1 MPFFDLLQADSWRAR
16 ALIFVVTCVALLA
29 VYLPHLHTIPNGSSH
44 AYMIDVGETQMVL
57 NNWGTL
63 HATGYPL
70 YVMTGNILTDIMTA
84 IGIDEVT
91 APALVSMLWGFAA
104 LALMFALAVHLTG
117 RAWLAAAV
125 MLLFGL
131 TLSVWVHMVI
141 AEVYTFG
148 LMFIFAML
156 LLALYRQPVRG
167 RVYWLALLG
176 GIAVAHHRTIAMIIP
191 ALLYAAWPAF
201 VAAYRAGWPRLARLL
216 GVSLLLGAA
225 GFLQYIYLYVRA
237 RAGADWVYGQPDSLA
252 GLWDEIV
259 GAEASHLIGPL
270 TSLDALLENAR
281 AVTSVVIHDL
291 TLPGALLGLA
301 GLLLALKQRTRYGRA
316 PVAMLLLLISAW
328 GFHAAIFT
336 DVPSALNLLI
346 ILPLVFGW
354 LFLGDEALRRLPA
367 PRVAAAGLAALTLI
381 LAAVLVVRDW
391 DFIHDLTN
399 DPTGVQTIDEV
410 SQAPAGATV
419 MLGWGPRYFAASVG
433 QTLQGRLQHIALVDD
448 RVDFPA
454 IVESGSLLITPQYTF
469 FNYPLAWWQ
478 DRLGQPVYLRA
489 AGPYL
494 VEIATEPVIADAPHD
509 IDAPPGAV
517 WPVDSVVNCT
527 DNGFDLWVTWQA
539 LERPA
544 EDFSVFV
551 HALSE
556 DGHLLATGDQFAP
569 VYGWRPMTTWLPG
582 EQVTDV
588 YPVRV
593 DGTVVTVRYGLYQAL
608 PDGGFDN
615 VQEHE
620 LPVNCDD

>member
-1 MPFFDLLQADSWRAR
+1 MRNPDFLATTGWRAR
-16 ALIFVVTCVALLA
+16 ALLFVATCAALLV
-29 VYLPHLHTIPNGSSH
+29 VYAPHLHTIPNGSSH
-44 AYMIDVGETQMVL
+44 AYMIDVGEMQMVL

-84 IGIDEVT
+84 VGIDAVT
-91 APALVSMLWGFAA
+91 APALVSMLWGFVA
-104 LALMFALAVHLTG
+104 LGLMYALAVHLSG

-125 MLLFGL
+125 VLLFGL

-201 VAAYRAGWPRLARLL
+201 VAAWRAGWPRLARLL
-216 GVSLLLGAA
+216 GISLVLGAA
-225 GFLQYIYLYVRA
+225 GFLQYAYLYARA

-270 TSLDALLENAR
+270 TSLDALVENAR
-281 AVTSVVIHDL
+281 AVTGVVTHDL

-301 GLLLALKQRTRYGRA
+301 GLLLALKYPGRYGRA
-316 PVAMLLLLISAW
+316 PIAMVLLLVSAW
-328 GFHAAIFT
+328 GFHAAVFT

-354 LFLGDEALRRLPA
+354 LFLGHEALRRLPDA
-367 PRVAAAGLAALTLI
+367 RVTAAGLTALTLI
-381 LAAVLVVRDW
+381 LAAVLVARDW
-391 DFIHDLTN
+391 DFVDELVN
-399 DPTGVQTIDEV
+399 DPSGVQTIDEV
-410 SQAPAGATV
+410 NQAPPGATV

-433 QTLQGRLQHIALVDD
+433 QTLQGRLQHITLVDD
-448 RVDFPA
+448 RVDFAA
-454 IVESGSLLITPQYTF
+454 IVESGAPLITPAYTF
-469 FNYPLAWWQ
+469 FNYPVGWWQ

-489 AGPYL
+489 AGPVL
-494 VEIATEPVIADAPHD
+494 VEIATEPVMAEAPIDDDAPGGVL
-509 IDAPPGAV
+509 PVETAV
-517 WPVDSVVNCT
+517 RCT
-527 DNGFDLWVTWQA
+527 ADGFELWLTWQA
-539 LERPA
+539 LEQPA
-544 EDFSVFV
+544 DDYSVFV
-551 HALSE
+551 HALDA
-556 DGHLLATGDQFAP
+556 DGQLMATGDQFAP
-569 VYGWRPMTTWLPG
+569 VYGWRPLTTWLPG
-582 EQVTDV
+582 EQVADV

-593 DGTVVTVRYGLYQAL
+593 EGAVEAVRYGLYHTL
-608 PDGGFDN
+608 PDGSFEN
-615 VQEHE
+615 VREHE
-620 LPVNCDD
+620 IPVNCDG